1 MLIIFA
7 VVLFGLIIFFHEG
20 GHFITAKIFGI
31 KVNEFS
37 IGMGPKLFSFTK
49 GETTYSLR
57 LLPIGGYCAME
68 GEDEDND
75 NPRAFN
81 NAKVWKRLIVIIAG
95 AVMNIIFGL
104 VLMAIT
110 LIPQQ
115 QFASTEI
122 SAFSYYSYTQQSG
135 LQQGDK
141 IVKLNDYGISSST
154 DFSFAIYTMPLKEV
168 DGHSVQI
175 YKQDCSNSL
184 CDHFTQIITKDTSED
199 IQKDV
204 YAVINE
210 GVDKISITNNK
221 EEAYNIACEYI
232 DKMDNAATITLTED
246 YPEIVEKDTRER
258 FRTDITVERNGERVE
273 LKDVDFLTTKSED
286 QEKPSVSIDFYVQPI
301 EKNIGTYIA
310 ETCKST
316 VSVVRMVYASLIG
329 LVKGQFGINEVSG
342 PVGLVSAV
350 TTVAQK
356 GLETGILDALMGI
369 IYVMMVISVNLG
381 VVNMLPFPALDG
393 GRFLFLLIEAIFK
406 KPIPRKVE
414 RIVNSIGLGLLL
426 LLTAVITVKDVF
438 QLFNGGFNIN
448 V

>member
-1 MLIIFA
+1 M
-7 VVLFGLIIFFHEG
+7 
-20 GHFITAKIFGI
+20 FGI

-68 GEDEDND
+68 GEDQDND

-141 IVKLNDYGISSST
+141 IVKLNNYGISSST
-154 DFSFAIYTMPLKEV
+154 DFSFAIYTMPLTEV

-175 YKQDCSNSL
+175 YRQDCSNSL
-184 CDHFTQIITKDTSED
+184 CDHFTKIITKDTSDD
-199 IQKDV
+199 IQKSV
-204 YAVINE
+204 YAVIDE
-210 GVDKISITNNK
+210 GTDKISKSNDK
-221 EEAYNIACEYI
+221 EEALTLACEYI
-232 DKMDNAATITLTED
+232 DKMDIAANIELTKD
-246 YPEIVEKDTRER
+246 YPEIIEKDTRER

-273 LKDVDFLTTKSED
+273 LKDVDFLTTKAED
-286 QEKPSVSIDFYVQPI
+286 QEKPSISIDFYVQPI
-301 EKNIGTYIA
+301 EKNVGTYIA

-316 VSVVRMVYASLIG
+316 ISVVRMVYASLIG
-329 LVKGQFGINEVSG
+329 LIKGQFGINEVSG

-414 RIVNSIGLGLLL
+414 RIVNTVGLALLL

>member
-1 MLIIFA
+1 M
-7 VVLFGLIIFFHEG
+7 
-20 GHFITAKIFGI
+20 FGI

-141 IVKLNDYGISSST
+141 IVKLNNYGISSST
-154 DFSFAIYTMPLKEV
+154 DFSFAIYTMPLTEV

-175 YKQDCSNSL
+175 YRQDCSNSL
-184 CDHFTQIITKDTSED
+184 CDHFTKIITKDTSDD
-199 IQKDV
+199 IQKSV
-204 YAVINE
+204 YAVIDE
-210 GVDKISITNNK
+210 GTDKISKSNDK
-221 EEAYNIACEYI
+221 EEALTLACEYI
-232 DKMDNAATITLTED
+232 DKMDIAANIELTKD
-246 YPEIVEKDTRER
+246 YPEIIEKDTRER

-273 LKDVDFLTTKSED
+273 LKDVDFLTTKAED
-286 QEKPSVSIDFYVQPI
+286 QEKPSISIDFYVQPI
-301 EKNIGTYIA
+301 EKNVGTYIA

-329 LVKGQFGINEVSG
+329 LIKGQFGINEVSG

-414 RIVNSIGLGLLL
+414 RIVNTVGLALLL